1 MYDVDEFMVSMVM
14 CDQNHLELK
23 GDVRVENVERLHEM
37 HQKITYISFT
47 ISPV

>member
-1 MYDVDEFMVSMVM
+1 MMYDVDEFMVSMVM

-23 GDVRVENVERLHEM
+23 GDVRVERLHEM